1 MAIIDLPVRYYRFFP
16 AEAPQGHTPKTVA
29 LKTEETALL
38 LIDLYHAA
46 QNESAKELVLTAWD
60 NQWWRIINE
69 NMVPLIACARR
80 LGLPVVYT
88 TNSSPRIQMGR
99 SAFGQ
104 RLRESLG
111 FDPEVDFRQPRVDPI
126 EFEGGDEVQLV
137 FPPQVAPGSDDYY
150 IRKHTFSGF
159 FETRLDSVLRNLGVK
174 TLLCAGFVADCCV
187 FFTLGD
193 AVFRGYHT
201 ILMRDCTLAAELP
214 HEVATFTQTQRTIMW
229 IESILGPTATTAEL
243 LAAEAELGDLRPARQ
258 G

>member
-1 MAIIDLPVRYYRFFP
+1 MATIDLPVRYHRFFP
-16 AEAPQGHTPKTVA
+16 AKAPHGHTPKTVS

-46 QNESAKELVLTAWD
+46 QNETVKHLVHSAWD
-60 NQWWRIINE
+60 AEWWRIINE
-69 NMVPLIACARR
+69 HMVPLIGCARR
-80 LGLPVVYT
+80 LGLPIVYT

-99 SAFGQ
+99 SAFGL

-111 FDPEVDFRQPRVDPI
+111 FDPEVDFRQPAVDPI
-126 EFEGGDEVQLV
+126 EFEGGEAVQLV
-137 FPPQVAPGSDDYY
+137 FPPQVAPGPHDYY

-159 FETRLDSVLRNLGVK
+159 FETRLDSVLRNLGAK

-193 AVFRGYHT
+193 ALFRGYHT

-214 HEVATFTQTQRTIMW
+214 HEVANFTQTERTILW
-229 IESILGPTATTAEL
+229 IESILGPTATTADL
-243 LAAEAELGDLRPARQ
+243 LQAVAEPA
-258 G
+258 

>member
-1 MAIIDLPVRYYRFFP
+1 MPTIDLPVRYNRFFP
-16 AEAPQGHTPKTVA
+16 AEAPHGATAKTIS
-29 LKTEETALL
+29 LKTDETALL

-46 QNESAKELVLTAWD
+46 QSDTAKELVNSAWD
-60 NQWWRIINE
+60 AEWWRIINHH
-69 NMVPLIACARR
+69 MVPLIRCARS

-88 TNSSPRIQMGR
+88 TNSSPRIEMGR

-111 FDPEVDFRQPRVDPI
+111 FDPEVDFRQPYVDPI
-126 EFEGGDEVQLV
+126 EFEGGEAVQLV
-137 FPPQVAPGSDDYY
+137 FPPQIAPGPDDYY

-159 FETRLDSVLRNLGVK
+159 FETRLDSVLRNLGAK

-214 HEVATFTQTQRTIMW
+214 DEVANFTQTRRTIMW
-229 IESILGPTATTAEL
+229 IESILGPTATTADL
-243 LAAEAELGDLRPARQ
+243 LQAVAEPA
-258 G
+258 

>member
-1 MAIIDLPVRYYRFFP
+1 MPTLDLPVRYHRFFP
-16 AEAPQGHTPKTVA
+16 AEAPHGLTAKTVA
-29 LKTEETALL
+29 VRTEETALL

-46 QNESAKELVLTAWD
+46 QNEAAKDLVLRAWD
-60 NQWWRIINE
+60 AEWWRVVNE
-69 NMVPLIACARR
+69 HIVPLIGCARR
-80 LGLPVVYT
+80 LGLPIIYT

-99 SAFGQ
+99 SAFGL

-111 FDPEVDFRQPRVDPI
+111 FDPEVDFRQPGVDPI
-126 EFEGGDEVQLV
+126 EFEGGEPVQLV
-137 FPPQVAPGSDDYY
+137 FPPQVAPGPDDYY

-214 HEVATFTQTQRTIMW
+214 TEVAAFTQTERTILW
-229 IESILGPTATTAEL
+229 IESILGPTATTADL
-243 LAAEAELGDLRPARQ
+243 LQAVAEPA
-258 G
+258 

>member
-1 MAIIDLPVRYYRFFP
+1 MATIELPVRYHRFFP
-16 AEAPQGHTPKTVA
+16 AEAPHGHTPKTVT

-46 QNESAKELVLTAWD
+46 QNETAKDLVLAAWD
-60 NQWWRIINE
+60 QAWWRIINE
-69 NMVPLIACARR
+69 HMVPLIAGARQ

-99 SAFGQ
+99 SAFGL

-111 FDPEVDFRQPRVDPI
+111 FDPQVDFRQPSVDPL
-126 EFEGGDEVQLV
+126 EFEGGEAVQLV
-137 FPPQVAPGSDDYY
+137 FPPQVAPQPDDYY

-187 FFTLGD
+187 FYTLGD

-214 HEVATFTQTQRTIMW
+214 HEVATFAQTQRTLLW
-229 IESILGPTATTAEL
+229 IESILGPTATTADL
-243 LAAEAELGDLRPARQ
+243 LQAVGQTA
-258 G
+258 